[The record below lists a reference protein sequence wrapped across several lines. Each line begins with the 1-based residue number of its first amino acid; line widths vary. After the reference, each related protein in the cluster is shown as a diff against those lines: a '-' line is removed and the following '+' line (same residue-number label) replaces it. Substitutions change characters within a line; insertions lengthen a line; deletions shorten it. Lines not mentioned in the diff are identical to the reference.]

1 MEIET
6 QLNAKSISIQN
17 DDKILVCGD
26 GLSDISE
33 KKSFKVRSS
42 KFNFLIKTWYGERS
56 IALKDLNY

>member
-33 KKSFKVRSS
+33 KK
-42 KFNFLIKTWYGERS
+42 KF
-56 IALKDLNY
+56 